1 MTVVQA
7 AMDGAN
13 GIDIDGRN
21 IRVAFASEKP
31 QGERA
36 RMRLRSWGCHRS
48 RCGGACGCSLEIAR
62 LRARFQ
68 AAAAAAATVV
78 VVAAVTVAAAAAAVV
93 MAAAATVAMAAAAAA
108 TAAAIAAVMTAAVRS
123 NSRCVG
129 AAAFEYCFHSLV
141 VQVVMTGTAAAAAA
155 ATVAAAAVATVAAV
169 IVINDMRLRILLP
182 ALAAL
187 CSFGVFCSSS
197 ARRRASASRQFSEQ
211 CKFIASCNIVPK
223 MRAKNARGHRGEE
236 EEMRGAAGCAA
247 RVRITTAAAH
257 AMSGKRTR
265 QKKICCIFTLA
276 DARQAQFQKIAHES

>member
-36 RMRLRSWGCHRS
+36 RMRQRSWGCHRS
-48 RCGGACGCSLEIAR
+48 CCGGACGCSLEIAR

-68 AAAAAAATVV
+68 
-78 VVAAVTVAAAAAAVV
+78 
-93 MAAAATVAMAAAAAA
+93 
-108 TAAAIAAVMTAAVRS
+108 
-123 NSRCVG
+123 
-129 AAAFEYCFHSLV
+129 
-141 VQVVMTGTAAAAAA
+141 AAAAAA

-211 CKFIASCNIVPK
+211 CKCIASCNIVPK
-223 MRAKNARGHRGEE
+223 MRAKNARDWRF
-236 EEMRGAAGCAA
+236 
-247 RVRITTAAAH
+247 
-257 AMSGKRTR
+257 K
-265 QKKICCIFTLA
+265 
-276 DARQAQFQKIAHES
+276 